1 MEIRPA
7 KQIKETKMSPM
18 LRVVLSLAIACLTGF
33 SIFGFMATFEPLDPD
48 TQMTWRVIYIALF
61 IGSICGL
68 ILLNRRRKDTPTDQE
83 TTS

>member
-1 MEIRPA
+1 
-7 KQIKETKMSPM
+7 MSVI
-18 LRVVLSLAIACLTGF
+18 LRIVLSLPLVSLALF

-48 TQMTWRVIYIALF
+48 TQMTWRMIYVALF
-61 IGSICGL
+61 VGSLGGL